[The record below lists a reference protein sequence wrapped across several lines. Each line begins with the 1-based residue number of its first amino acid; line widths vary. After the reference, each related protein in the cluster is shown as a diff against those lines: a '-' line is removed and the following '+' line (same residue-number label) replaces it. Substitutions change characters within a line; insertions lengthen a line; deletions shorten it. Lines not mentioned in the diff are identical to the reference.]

1 MSQNC
6 AVAIYFS
13 PIFLC
18 IFLCTWLYFLE
29 QQCWSWFFVVASDLI
44 RPCLALYTI
53 WWSHVIIR
61 ITQTIFF
68 FSLTKKIKMSWH
80 QFWYSNHICLSYGQS
95 DCEIFPQLINAFCF
109 YENSAVLI
117 CSFYPNLCKQY
128 YLKNLVLIDLPEAHQ
143 DFLVGVIGS
152 FWHKIKNFWGSKFES
167 VHIAR
172 IIFFHIDLTTWPNLT
187 KFCSLTLA
195 GASPRTPL
203 WTLGC
208 LKI

>member
-1 MSQNC
+1 
-6 AVAIYFS
+6 
-13 PIFLC
+13 
-18 IFLCTWLYFLE
+18 
-29 QQCWSWFFVVASDLI
+29 
-44 RPCLALYTI
+44 
-53 WWSHVIIR
+53 
-61 ITQTIFF
+61 
-68 FSLTKKIKMSWH
+68 MSWH

-208 LKI
+208 SVQLLYKRNLVWRLIFKGTPGFLSRFHQLILKKPT